1 MRYAVE
7 RALGAYR
14 CPEIRAELV
23 RRAMECDFSWGRS
36 AAEYMRLYRSLL
48 KPEA

>member
-1 MRYAVE
+1 ME